1 MVSAALGYVQLSI
14 CSPSTPP
21 LTGAGFPF
29 GTDPLGRDVLAR
41 VIIGGEISLKVGV
54 YSALGAVAIGIV
66 MGLISGYYGGFVDM
80 IVMRFADVQL
90 ALPFIL
96 LAITFIAV
104 IGGGLTNMIILLIIS
119 QWVQYARLVRGSVL
133 SLRDREFI
141 LAAKAIGVKDIRI
154 LFQHLLPNLIGPVI
168 VLMTLNVANN
178 ILLESSLT
186 FLGLGVDPVI
196 PSWGGMLAEGRTY
209 LQTAWWVSVFPGLA
223 ILLTVLGLNLL
234 GDWLRDAL
242 DPTGRT
248 YFMNRPNSTQVTT
261 LLERTFPRTRVP
273 CWKHTPRRPIK
284 AICLRPGCLMM
295 KPSAN
300 ERRLLSKRPGSAL
313 VFVVPTSR

>member
-1 MVSAALGYVQLSI
+1 MSDGTIGKGSPLNRFKTLEFILGVLLVGGIGLAVLFSGLLFPGGGAAVDLAARL
-14 CSPSTPP
+14 TPP
-21 LTGAGFPF
+21 FMSWAHPL

-41 VIIGGEISLKVGV
+41 VVVGGEISLQVGL
-54 YSALGAVAIGIV
+54 YSAAGAVVIGV
-66 MGLISGYYGGFVDM
+66 LLGLVSGYYGGFWD
-80 IVMRFADVQL
+80 IFVMRFADVQL

-96 LAITFIAV
+96 LAITFIAI
-104 IGGGLTNMIILLIIS
+104 IGGSTTNTILLLIVS

-141 LAAKAIGVKDIRI
+141 QSARAIGVRDHRI

-168 VLMTLNVANN
+168 VLTTLNVANN

-186 FLGLGVDPVI
+186 FLGMGVDPTI

-234 GDWLRDAL
+234 GDWLRDTL

-248 YFMNRPNSTQVTT
+248 
-261 LLERTFPRTRVP
+261 
-273 CWKHTPRRPIK
+273 
-284 AICLRPGCLMM
+284 
-295 KPSAN
+295 
-300 ERRLLSKRPGSAL
+300 
-313 VFVVPTSR
+313 SR

>member
-1 MVSAALGYVQLSI
+1 MAATTTKARFARYKNLEFILGAV
-14 CSPSTPP
+14 
-21 LTGAGFPF
+21 LTGGICFLVVFSDLLFPGGAEKIDLAARLMAPFAHADHIF

-41 VIIGGEISLKVGV
+41 VVSGGKISLQVGV
-54 YSALGAVAIGIV
+54 LSVAGAVVIGVI
-66 MGLISGYYGGFVDM
+66 MGLVSGYYRGFWDM

-96 LAITFIAV
+96 LAITFIAIV
-104 IGGGLTNMIILLIIS
+104 GGGLTNMIILLIIS

-141 LAAKAIGVKDIRI
+141 QSAKAIGVRDIHI
-154 LFQHLLPNLIGPVI
+154 LFRHLLPNLIGPVI

-186 FLGLGVDPVI
+186 FLGLGVDPLI
-196 PSWGGMLAEGRTY
+196 PSWGGMLADGRTY
-209 LQTAWWVSVFPGLA
+209 LQNAWWVSVFPGLA

-234 GDWLRDAL
+234 GDWLRDSL

-248 YFMNRPNSTQVTT
+248 
-261 LLERTFPRTRVP
+261 
-273 CWKHTPRRPIK
+273 
-284 AICLRPGCLMM
+284 
-295 KPSAN
+295 
-300 ERRLLSKRPGSAL
+300 SK
-313 VFVVPTSR
+313 

>member
-1 MVSAALGYVQLSI
+1 MTAAIKTDKLKRFKNLEFILGVLLVGGIGLAVIFSGWLFPGGSELNLVYRL
-14 CSPSTPP
+14 TPP
-21 LTGAGFPF
+21 LAEPGFPL
-29 GTDPLGRDVLAR
+29 GTDPLGRDILTR
-41 VIIGGEISLKVGV
+41 IIIGGEISLKVGV
-54 YSALGAVAIGIV
+54 YSALGAVVIGII
-66 MGLISGYYGGFVDM
+66 MGLVSGYYGGFLDI

-141 LAAKAIGVKDIRI
+141 LSAKAIGVNDIRI

-248 YFMNRPNSTQVTT
+248 S
-261 LLERTFPRTRVP
+261 L
-273 CWKHTPRRPIK
+273 
-284 AICLRPGCLMM
+284 
-295 KPSAN
+295 
-300 ERRLLSKRPGSAL
+300 
-313 VFVVPTSR
+313 